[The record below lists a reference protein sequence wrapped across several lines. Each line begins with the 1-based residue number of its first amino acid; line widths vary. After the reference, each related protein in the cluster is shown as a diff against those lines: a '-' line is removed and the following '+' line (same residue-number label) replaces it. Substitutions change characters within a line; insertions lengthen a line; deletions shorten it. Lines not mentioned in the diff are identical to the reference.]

1 MDQIHEDERSNSDT
15 EPNVRTSAV
24 CFTKG
29 IVQWMRA
36 SGDMVMLATAIVYI
50 NDAAGYPKPC
60 RALLDSGSQV
70 NFITDACAQ
79 YLGFSK
85 TKCFL
90 SIVSINSMKSNAQR
104 LQPVVMHSRFENFNV
119 SLELHVLPSI
129 SNDMPSRLIHID
141 QSKIPDIVNE
151 QLADPSY
158 DTPGKVDIL
167 LGAEMFYTLFSG
179 EKIAITNSL
188 VFHKTTLG
196 WVLTGRVLN
205 NEVLH
210 SKSSVCVC
218 ANDLTINS
226 ALSLFISKLS
236 VPKDEED
243 EAEQHFM
250 RTHYRDDSGR
260 LVVRL
265 PLNTKLS
272 SLGESKHIAQQ
283 RFFNLEKRLSKDKE
297 LRMAY
302 HKFMSEY
309 LDMNQMELVT
319 NVDSNSHTYYLPHH
333 TVTKEDSITTKVRV
347 VFDGSAPTS
356 SGLSLNDVML
366 RGPTVQSSLFSILLR
381 FRLHKIALTANV
393 EKMYRQILVD
403 PVDCKLQR
411 IWYRPSPSELLREY
425 NLRTITC
432 GTKSAPYLATCCLVE
447 VASEAPSKTAQRAIK
462 DDFYVDDLLTGAETS
477 DECYHLYKDVSDT
490 LLSSCLP
497 SRKWCT
503 SSSEVLSKLP
513 NSATDPNHV
522 LQFGEHDGVS
532 TLGIMWKP
540 ITDCFCFALKPR
552 NPPRKMTKRTLLSD
566 INRIYDP
573 LGFMTPILISGKIF
587 VQQLWVLKIGTL
599 HYPTTCSNGG
609 GTFTYLC
616 IL

>member
-15 EPNVRTSAV
+15 ETNVSTSAL

-29 IVQWMRA
+29 IVQSMHA

-79 YLGFSK
+79 YLGLSK

-90 SIVSINSMKSNAQR
+90 PIVGINSMKSHAQR
-104 LQPVVMHSRFENFNV
+104 LQPVVMHSRFGNFNV

-141 QSKIPDIVNE
+141 QSKIPDTVNE

-188 VFHKTTLG
+188 MFHKTTLG

-205 NEVLH
+205 NEVIH
-210 SKSSVCVC
+210 SKSSACVC

-226 ALSLFISKLS
+226 ALSLFISKSS
-236 VPKDEED
+236 VRKDEED

-272 SLGESKHIAQQ
+272 SLGESKHMAQQ

-297 LRMAY
+297 LRLAY

-309 LDMNQMELVT
+309 LDMNHMEMVT
-319 NVDSNSHTYYLPHH
+319 NVDSNSQTYYLPHH

-381 FRLHKIALTANV
+381 FRLHKIALTADV

-403 PVDCKLQR
+403 PVDCK
-411 IWYRPSPSELLREY
+411 
-425 NLRTITC
+425 
-432 GTKSAPYLATCCLVE
+432 
-447 VASEAPSKTAQRAIK
+447 
-462 DDFYVDDLLTGAETS
+462 
-477 DECYHLYKDVSDT
+477 
-490 LLSSCLP
+490 
-497 SRKWCT
+497 
-503 SSSEVLSKLP
+503 
-513 NSATDPNHV
+513 
-522 LQFGEHDGVS
+522 
-532 TLGIMWKP
+532 
-540 ITDCFCFALKPR
+540 
-552 NPPRKMTKRTLLSD
+552 
-566 INRIYDP
+566 
-573 LGFMTPILISGKIF
+573 
-587 VQQLWVLKIGTL
+587 
-599 HYPTTCSNGG
+599 
-609 GTFTYLC
+609 
-616 IL
+616 